1 VPDRSTPP
9 PVGPSPRAESDE
21 DLTVPFDR
29 EKDGPPIA
37 TPASTGDHDL
47 LPPASLAKDS
57 VRIKARAQAE
67 PPSTAKR
74 ERVVVANPADGGVLY
89 WTGKLFGFS
98 ALVLIAVI
106 ALTLVSIYGYVSV
119 NAPAIPDFTQY
130 ANTASGV
137 TRMYA
142 ADGTL
147 LGEFAKERREIVP
160 YERIPKPLIDAFL
173 AVEDHEFF
181 EHRGIYLKGIVRAA
195 WRNVASGDFAQGGST
210 ITQQVCKQFLGAEK
224 SLWRKG
230 LEAVC
235 ARRVEAKY
243 SKQAILAVYLN
254 HIYLGAGAWGV
265 GAASE
270 TYFGKKLD
278 QLTLAESA
286 LIAGLAKAPTKFSP
300 ISQPK
305 LAVERRNVVLDK
317 MAGYGFAAAAEVEKA
332 KQEAIALH
340 LEQEEFPKRLP
351 YYADYV
357 KSATSKK
364 YGEDTFR
371 SAGFRIETAAE
382 PTWEA
387 AAYDGADYS
396 AHHQDRRQGWRGPEW
411 RVEGVARERVIARQ
425 KEIYGAGPLIPDK
438 RYLAIVDKVAGDG
451 AEVLIGERK
460 FQLPLRNMRWAAPF
474 QTGNAENDAE
484 IGSAHQALKPG
495 YVIWVSRELRTVKR
509 WKEWA
514 LDTKKNPSWIAATD
528 QKEWDAKNENL
539 VKLEQVPHPQV
550 ALFTGDY
557 KNAHVVA
564 MVGGYDYD
572 RSVFN
577 RVTNTRACRQPAS
590 SYKPIYYSLGFQE
603 GYGFDTVLKDIPI
616 TIVDPE
622 TGEEWSPNNL
632 GDTMDHA
639 VTLEYALVFSKN
651 IPSVDLFQRLGAK
664 NVEAWARK
672 LGFTTKIFADDALA
686 LGASCTYLHEMA
698 RAYSVFARHGAWW
711 PRPKGK
717 EKDWIYVRR
726 IVGRSG
732 EIVEDNTLA
741 SDPQLPV
748 ADRFDRIAALS
759 GIETPQAIPART
771 GFLMSKLLNLEVQY
785 GFTQMIRAV
794 GLNAAGKTGTSSDT
808 HDTIFIAYTPQF
820 TTVAW
825 MGDDKRERAIGRTD
839 AAYITMVP
847 LWARYMNDAAKGYP
861 NPPWPWSVPAGLDKD
876 DRGDHSKGQRGPRM
890 SLIYK
895 TGPPKP
901 DAADDNRPDI

>member
-1 VPDRSTPP
+1 VPERTPGQP
-9 PVGPSPRAESDE
+9 AGNDE

-29 EKDGPPIA
+29 DVHREDE
-37 TPASTGDHDL
+37 L
-47 LPPASLAKDS
+47 LPTASLAPASLAKDS
-57 VRIKARAQAE
+57 LRIRARASAE
-67 PPSTAKR
+67 PPIDSSKR
-74 ERVVVANPADGGVLY
+74 PRVIVANPADGGVLY
-89 WTGKLFGFS
+89 WTGKLFGF
-98 ALVLIAVI
+98 AGLVIVAVL
-106 ALTLVSIYGYVSV
+106 AMSLVGIYSYVSV
-119 NAPAIPDFTQY
+119 NAPAIPDFAQY

-173 AVEDHEFF
+173 AVEDHDFF
-181 EHRGIYLKGIVRAA
+181 DHRGIYFKGIIRAA
-195 WRNVASGDFAQGGST
+195 WRNIASGDFAQGGST

-265 GAASE
+265 AAAAE

-286 LIAGLAKAPTKFSP
+286 TIAGLAKAPTKFSP
-300 ISQPK
+300 IGQPK
-305 LAVERRNVVLDK
+305 RAVDRRNVVLDK
-317 MAGYGFAAAAEVEKA
+317 MQTFQFASAEDVSKA
-332 KQEAIALH
+332 KEEAITLH
-340 LEQEEFPKRLP
+340 VVQEEFPNRLP
-351 YYADYV
+351 YYADFV
-357 KSATSKK
+357 KSSVSKK
-364 YGEDTFR
+364 YGEDAFR
-371 SAGFRIETAAE
+371 TRSLRIETAAE
-382 PTWEA
+382 PGWEA
-387 AAYDGADYS
+387 AAYEGADHS

-425 KEIYGAGPLIPDK
+425 KEIYGAGPLIPEK
-438 RYLAIVDKVAGDG
+438 RYLAVVDKVSGEG
-451 AEVLIGERK
+451 AEVLIGDRRLR
-460 FQLPLRNMRWAAPF
+460 LPLRNMRWAAPF

-495 YVIWVSRELRTVKR
+495 YVIWVSREIRTVAKWKR
-509 WKEWA
+509 WA
-514 LDTKKNPSWIAATD
+514 LDKHKNPGWMSPDD
-528 QKEWDAKNENL
+528 QREWDAKNVNV

-557 KNAHVVA
+557 HNGHVVA

-603 GYGFDTVLKDIPI
+603 GYGFDTVLKDVPI

-651 IPSVDLFQRLGAK
+651 IPSIDLFQRLGAN

-672 LGFTTKIFADDALA
+672 LGFSTKIYADDALA

-698 RAYSVFARHGAWW
+698 RAYSLFARNGAWW
-711 PRPKGK
+711 PRQKGK
-717 EKDWIYVRR
+717 ERDWVYIRR
-726 IVGRSG
+726 ILDRNGNA
-732 EIVEDNTLA
+732 VEDNTLPN
-741 SDPQLPV
+741 DPQLP
-748 ADRFDRIAALS
+748 AGDRFDRFAALG
-759 GIETPQAIPART
+759 GIVPEQAIPARAA
-771 GFLMSKLLNLEVQY
+771 FLMSKLLNLEVQH
-785 GFTQMIRAV
+785 GFTQMIRHV
-794 GLNAAGKTGTSSDT
+794 GLNAGGKTGTSSDT

-847 LWARYMNDAAKGYP
+847 LWARYMNDAARGYP
-861 NPPWPWSVPAGLDKD
+861 NPPFPWRVPPGVNKD
-876 DRGDHSKGQRGPRM
+876 DRGEYSKGVKGPRM
-890 SLIYK
+890 DLYYK
-895 TGPPKP
+895 AAPPKKP
-901 DAADDNRPDI
+901 DDAVDNRPPI